1 MSPTDPPLPTQP
13 PSTIPSIRRAMM
25 PRDTNAMG
33 TIFGGV
39 ILAEMDLA
47 AGIEARNHSPHRCV
61 TVAFDQ
67 VEFKEPVQ
75 VGDVVSFHTKAER
88 IGRTSL
94 TIQVDVWSK
103 KRMGSGEW
111 VHVTTGCVT
120 MVAVDEHLRPTPI
133 RPENAPR

>member
-1 MSPTDPPLPTQP
+1 MSPKDANAPTQP
-13 PSTIPSIRRAMM
+13 PATIPSIRRAMM
-25 PRDTNAMG
+25 PRDTNAVG

-47 AGIEARNHSPHRCV
+47 AGIEARNHVPHRCV

-75 VGDVVSFHTKAER
+75 VGDVVSFHTSAVR
-88 IGRTSL
+88 IGRTSI

-103 KRMGSGEW
+103 KRMGGGEW
-111 VHVTTGCVT
+111 VHVTVGCVT
-120 MVAVDEHLRPTPI
+120 MVAVDQDMRPTPI
-133 RPENAPR
+133 RSEDSGA

>member
-1 MSPTDPPLPTQP
+1 MSPNEVTPPIQP
-13 PSTIPSIRRAMM
+13 PATIPSIRRAMM
-25 PRDTNAMG
+25 PRDTNAVG

-47 AGIEARNHSPHRCV
+47 AGIEARIHVPHRCV

-75 VGDVVSFHTKAER
+75 VGDVVSFHTSALR
-88 IGRTSL
+88 TGRTSI

-111 VHVTTGCVT
+111 VHVTVGCVT
-120 MVAVDEHLRPTPI
+120 MVAVDQDMRPTPI
-133 RPENAPR
+133 LSEDTGA